1 MSLTFPSEDLGETYK
16 RLNDTLLRPKMEL
29 KTDLTTL
36 DGFMWFMSK
45 KYECLLVDDYLQKII
60 LTNLY

>member
-45 KYECLLVDDYLQKII
+45 KYECL
-60 LTNLY
+60 